1 MKDVEAGLTAEPS
14 TGEKLQEPRGR
25 RVLATLGTAML
36 ALVAVQA
43 SLSVVPR
50 GVPQLA
56 RAGSAVVHRRLASHV
71 EVKSDDGGSDGEGDD
86 IWNQPS
92 DRDDAAPPLDGPV
105 TFDNCKEQFL
115 YALEGV
121 DAKDPKTIPP
131 ARNDIATGCYL
142 FALADLIALI
152 ALIIVCCGNCA
163 RYCPRGCNAAPKPIE
178 SGYRFDN
185 KDTNRPC
192 ACICS
197 TLTGFWAVILVPF
210 GVLIYIIFAPFT
222 CCANDD
228 DGNKFHNFMAGGRDT
243 GKWLMQAPYKIGG
256 FFASGCNC

>member
-25 RVLATLGTAML
+25 RVRADCLRAFFVDPTQTHPCGDGKFGANRRTVVSATLTHPSPHPQVLATLGTAML

-131 ARNDIATGCYL
+131 ARNDIATGC
-142 FALADLIALI
+142 
-152 ALIIVCCGNCA
+152 
-163 RYCPRGCNAAPKPIE
+163 
-178 SGYRFDN
+178 
-185 KDTNRPC
+185 
-192 ACICS
+192 
-197 TLTGFWAVILVPF
+197 VP
-210 GVLIYIIFAPFT
+210 
-222 CCANDD
+222 
-228 DGNKFHNFMAGGRDT
+228 GGRWKGGGGGGGGERMGGDCCEHRRRDARASESRFSFDRPPFIST
-243 GKWLMQAPYKIGG
+243 PYRTRHIFPPHPSTPPPPLPPGAT
-256 FFASGCNC
+256 FSPWPT